1 MWLVIAV
8 SRTPFDIATSL
19 LNASSRTNNKCTLH
33 PLDRAHHGTRRDLSN
48 YCRSFYDVSA
58 SSEHET
64 SGYTESHYDGLVKLY
79 DRFKASA
86 VDFNILAFPCNQ
98 FGEQE

>member
-1 MWLVIAV
+1 M
-8 SRTPFDIATSL
+8 ATAQHAL
-19 LNASSRTNNKCTLH
+19 SRTNNTPH
-33 PLDRAHHGTRRDLSN
+33 AHSIAHIVVHYTMYRTIVVHSLIESAILIRTRT
-48 YCRSFYDVSA
+48 
-58 SSEHET
+58 T